1 MCGFQS
7 ATWTNII
14 ISYNTS
20 ISNELPSSTQ
30 PFSMFKLFVI
40 TFSNMTGPST
50 TLTFSAIKVFSFTT
64 RMQSVELFILFKK
77 LSPST
82 YNRTSNY
89 NKVLIWNKTQNS
101 DFFNLTSNSYLYQ
114 TFHQTHT
121 THKPFN
127 KFIPFAKCLK
137 L

>member
-1 MCGFQS
+1 MSLNSQQ
-7 ATWTNII
+7 TWANII

-30 PFSMFKLFVI
+30 PLSMFELFMI
-40 TFSNMTGPST
+40 TFSNMTGPLT

-64 RMQSVELFILFKK
+64 RMQSLELFILFKK

-89 NKVLIWNKTQNS
+89 NKVLIWNKHKTQIFLIS
-101 DFFNLTSNSYLYQ
+101 HQTPISIKPFTKLTPLTNLSINSYLLQ
-114 TFHQTHT
+114 
-121 THKPFN
+121 N
-127 KFIPFAKCLK
+127 V
-137 L
+137 